1 MGKRTKN
8 ETEEER
14 KERKRAKKEAK
25 KRSSIEPPPLQ
36 QEQQADDDND
46 NDEPAAP
53 VEKVATI
60 DGSKDS
66 CQRKTVRMFF
76 SMYPSDLE
84 DIMREIKRSLRT
96 KLLRYM
102 TGLEGVLLAFD
113 NIKILPNGGRVA
125 GVILNEQ
132 PQIHYQVDLD
142 TLCFCPTQH
151 MRLKGTVTECFES
164 HVGLLVHNYFNAS
177 VTSDQLVSAGYYFED
192 GSWVNEEHGSTMAA
206 EEVVQFTV
214 DRVHECAG
222 TISMEGVDPSVC
234 YESL

>member
-36 QEQQADDDND
+36 QEQQDDDDD
-46 NDEPAAP
+46 NDEPAP
-53 VEKVATI
+53 VEKAATI
-60 DGSKDS
+60 DGSKSS

-84 DIMREIKRSLRT
+84 DITREIKRSLRT

-113 NIKILPNGGRVA
+113 NIQILPNGGRVA

-142 TLCFCPTQH
+142 TLCFCPIQH

-177 VTSDQLVSAGYYFED
+177 ITSDQLVSAGYYFED
-192 GSWVNEEHGSTMAA
+192 GSWVNEDGSTMAA

-222 TISMEGVDPSVC
+222 TISMDGVDPSVS